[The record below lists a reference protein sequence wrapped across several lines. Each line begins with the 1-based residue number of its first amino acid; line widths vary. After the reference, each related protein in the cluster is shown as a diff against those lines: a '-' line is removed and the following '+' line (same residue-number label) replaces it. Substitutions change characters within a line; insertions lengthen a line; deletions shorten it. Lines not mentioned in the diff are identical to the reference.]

1 MNQPQDML
9 SAKPVLKVIG
19 VGGGGGN
26 AVNRMIDN
34 DVHGVEYIAI
44 NTDCQVLRLSKADV
58 RIPIGSELTKGLG
71 AGANPEIG
79 RRAAE
84 ESEQEIREVLKD
96 TDLVFITA
104 GMGGGTG
111 TGAAPVIARYA
122 KEAGCVVV
130 GIVTKPFSFEGTKR
144 MQQALA
150 GIEQM
155 RQYVDTLVIVP
166 NDKLLVGGDIPFL
179 QAFSEA
185 DDVLRRGVQG
195 ISEIITLPGLI
206 NVDFADVKNV
216 LQGKGSAL
224 MGIGIASGPNRAI
237 EAARLAISS
246 PLLEVDINGATD
258 AIVEITSDVDITM
271 KEVEDVISEIRN
283 ASSTDIDIICGTGF
297 NLELNG
303 EVVVTVIA
311 TGFDSTNRMSD
322 DEEQSQQ
329 PQDQGRNYKYS
340 QPQQSNYGY
349 RQNNNSYSNYNNSYS
364 QRQPQPQQ
372 PQKPQAPKQK
382 LQLVL
387 NPKQPQQQLMQ
398 IQTSIMAMS
407 TWMVR

>member
-84 ESEQEIREVLKD
+84 ESEQEIREVLKN

-322 DEEQSQQ
+322 DDEQSQQ
-329 PQDQGRNYKYS
+329 PQDQGRNYNYS

-372 PQKPQAPKQK
+372 PQEPRKPYVNGGSTKEEPKDNSNTK
-382 LQLVL
+382 VPSWLQ
-387 NPKQPQQQLMQ
+387 N
-398 IQTSIMAMS
+398 
-407 TWMVR
+407 RFR

>member
-26 AVNRMIDN
+26 AVNRMIDK

-322 DEEQSQQ
+322 DDEQSQQ
-329 PQDQGRNYKYS
+329 PQDQGRNYNYS

-372 PQKPQAPKQK
+372 PQEPRKPYVNGGSTKEEPKDNSNTK
-382 LQLVL
+382 VPSWLQ
-387 NPKQPQQQLMQ
+387 N
-398 IQTSIMAMS
+398 
-407 TWMVR
+407 RFR